1 MKKQQILLAA
11 NRFNRTFMEL
21 KSMSIVK
28 LRNTTISFNRTFME
42 LKFRP
47 SMEAPERAQSFNR
60 TFMELK
66 YLQPVTTGYAVAVL
80 IVPLWN

>member
-1 MKKQQILLAA
+1 
-11 NRFNRTFMEL
+11 
-21 KSMSIVK
+21 
-28 LRNTTISFNRTFME
+28 ME

-80 IVPLWN
+80 IVPLWNWNAGALDGVAILAVF